1 MKQALGIEDISAT
14 CNNFKTVP
22 GCGLSVTVS
31 HVDEME
37 IKGGQNLE
45 TEEMLNYGVP
55 RFCCAQN
62 IFTIPRFPNYVKV
75 EKVIAKEKL

>member
-37 IKGGQNLE
+37 IKGGQNE
-45 TEEMLNYGVP
+45 NMVKFIQGLNQHNN
-55 RFCCAQN
+55 R
-62 IFTIPRFPNYVKV
+62 
-75 EKVIAKEKL
+75 